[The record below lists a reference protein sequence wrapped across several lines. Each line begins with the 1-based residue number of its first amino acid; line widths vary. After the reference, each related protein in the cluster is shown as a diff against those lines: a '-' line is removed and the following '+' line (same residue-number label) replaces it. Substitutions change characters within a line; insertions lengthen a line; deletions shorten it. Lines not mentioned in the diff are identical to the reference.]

1 MPNKV
6 AVFMEQEDKT
16 LKGINVYEN
25 GFLDGVGRLL
35 IENYNDKSSV
45 QRLIDM
51 KTPFLT
57 LGNNL
62 ENVVELE
69 EVLSEV
75 VEDYNEFI
83 VNTHVN
89 PRAYLDII
97 QQYGGEEV
105 TVVLGNDE
113 VEELY
118 AESSS
123 DVIDGHYFENVCADG
138 NLPIQRVADLSKNM
152 PMIYVYSKS
161 EVWLI
166 FKYNELTQR
175 YENVDILSMLLMDN
189 KVIAKH

>member
-123 DVIDGHYFENVCADG
+123 DVIDGHYFENVCQDG
-138 NLPIQRVADLSKNM
+138 NLPVQRVADLSKNM

-189 KVIAKH
+189 KVIPKH

>member
-89 PRAYLDII
+89 PRVYLDII